1 VRFYGLDPERLLIYP
16 FWMVTALYRQM
27 ASVRAS
33 EMLSAI
39 VVAMSP
45 NLEPRERQRVISR
58 LEGLLPKAEAA
69 PVVKANRRVKR
80 DPAKAREYF
89 EQIGAV
95 VE

>member
-1 VRFYGLDPERLLIYP
+1 MRFYGLDPERLLTYP
-16 FWMVTALYRQM
+16 FWMVAALYRQM

-45 NLEPRERQRVISR
+45 NLEPRERQRVIGR
-58 LEGLLPKAEAA
+58 LEGLLPEAEAA

-89 EQIGAV
+89 EQLGAV
-95 VE
+95 VK